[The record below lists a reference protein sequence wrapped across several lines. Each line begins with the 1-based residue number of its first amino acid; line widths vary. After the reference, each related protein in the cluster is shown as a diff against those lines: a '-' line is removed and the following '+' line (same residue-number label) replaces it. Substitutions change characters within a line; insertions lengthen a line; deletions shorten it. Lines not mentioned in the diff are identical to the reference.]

1 MPVLL
6 RVRELQGTAAPKAG
20 RLLRVLL
27 VRISA
32 VSADSGTE
40 TVLWLVRCAYALPVT
55 PSELQWQ
62 QSVSG
67 QARQIQPYPFLAR
80 RQARRYRPRVAL
92 ASTLAAAVW

>member
-32 VSADSGTE
+32 VPADSDTE
-40 TVLWLVRCAYALPVT
+40 TMLWLVRSAYALRVLPT
-55 PSELQWQ
+55 EPEGQ

-92 ASTLAAAVW
+92 ASTLAAALW

>member
-32 VSADSGTE
+32 VPADSDTE
-40 TVLWLVRCAYALPVT
+40 TMLWLVRSAYALRVLPT
-55 PSELQWQ
+55 EPEGQ

-67 QARQIQPYPFLAR
+67 QARQTPYLLFLAR
-80 RQARRYRPRVAL
+80 WRARRYRPRAVF